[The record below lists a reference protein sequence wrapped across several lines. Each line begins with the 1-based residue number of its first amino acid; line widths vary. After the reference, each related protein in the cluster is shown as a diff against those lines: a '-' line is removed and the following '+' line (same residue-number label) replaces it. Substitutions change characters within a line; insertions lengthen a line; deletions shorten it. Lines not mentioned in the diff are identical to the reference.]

1 MSPISYCSL
10 EEAWGGGGDNNQ
22 QLIPQKNGKETVNNQ
37 INKYKMLMD
46 KSDDDREEVINNM
59 NEVERNIK
67 NNNVKSEDY
76 NKYRNNP
83 NNIVKKNDTTDMVLY
98 SPYKENIEK
107 KQLQDKLLF
116 LEKQLK
122 YYQEL
127 EFKKELEMN
136 RGSTTFEHFGNNN
149 ELLPKSNDVIDLII
163 LIIIGLLIIF
173 VMDFV
178 FKMGKKIGSK

>member
-1 MSPISYCSL
+1 MAPISYCSL
-10 EEAWGGGGDNNQ
+10 DEAWGGGGTDNRQ
-22 QLIPQKNGKETVNNQ
+22 EPPQKSTRDNVNRE
-37 INKYKMLMD
+37 INKYNLLMD
-46 KSDDDREEVINNM
+46 KSDNDREEVINNM
-59 NEVERNIK
+59 NEIERNIK
-67 NNNVKSEDY
+67 NNNVKSDDY

-83 NNIVKKNDTTDMVLY
+83 NNIVKKNDTTDLVVY

-107 KQLQDKLLF
+107 KQLHDKLLF

-122 YYQEL
+122 YYQEQ
-127 EFKKELEMN
+127 EFRKEYEKNNETM
-136 RGSTTFEHFGNNN
+136 EHFSNIN
-149 ELLPKSNDVIDLII
+149 EMIPKSNDVIDLII